1 MDTDTLSLLI
11 ISLPPPLLC
20 RTDGAC
26 KVRAASGL
34 SAIRELNSNIR
45 GITTIFRT
53 IMTFLADKWGY
64 DPQSLVA
71 MPYDWRLSPDLLQRR
86 DRFFSTLKAKVETA
100 VAANDVS
107 AAAFTAMRKSV
118 FVCVSVSEG
127 VKE

>member
-1 MDTDTLSLLI
+1 MHGNSATDTGMDTDTLSLLI

-20 RTDGAC
+20 QTDGAC

-64 DPQSLVA
+64 DPQSLWPCHTIGGSLQICCSAGTERVS
-71 MPYDWRLSPDLLQRR
+71 SPLASHSKR
-86 DRFFSTLKAKVETA
+86 
-100 VAANDVS
+100 
-107 AAAFTAMRKSV
+107 
-118 FVCVSVSEG
+118 
-127 VKE
+127 